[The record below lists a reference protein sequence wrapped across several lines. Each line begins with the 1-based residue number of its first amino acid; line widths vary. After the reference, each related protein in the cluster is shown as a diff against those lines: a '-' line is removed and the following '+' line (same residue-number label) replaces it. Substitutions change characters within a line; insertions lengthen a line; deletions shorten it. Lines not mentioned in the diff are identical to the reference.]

1 MEKSTHIVKRPNETI
16 GIVPAGKHR
25 ITHLVRRLY
34 SVILLFSQQ
43 QGEREE
49 YSAVLSDMLAAAN
62 SSGSNRTEVKA
73 ILRDIRSIGVD
84 WNVREGDRDIWK
96 NVGLIEEPGLIDGK
110 GTPTIVT
117 WKLPALIRNRLLD
130 PRGFFTRI
138 SLEMMTRLRSGASI
152 ALYEICCQYAS
163 NDHGKGEGGLT
174 NRGRI
179 PEWMPRLTGS
189 RKADYEYKF
198 LKRDVV
204 MPAISEINEITDL
217 RIELVEHKVGRRVD
231 EIQFRVFRKSD
242 GTDASPSTAATLIS
256 QTEVQVDNHRS
267 DPMQSLSDRL
277 AALGASSATSTRLL
291 RRFAEDLPYLIRHV
305 DYVEARV
312 RNRAAPPLA
321 NKIAF
326 LQKALDHGYADAPG
340 PEKQR
345 VTPIPLLTAATAT
358 ESSAVDVQSDAA
370 MVAQQAV
377 ALARAQ
383 VWDQFQHM
391 TEEPARRAIVDEF
404 LQQTS
409 AMIKTF
415 HKKNGIHN
423 MVVRVALTD
432 WLIQVKRMPSVAL
445 MSSELSDA
453 PAIETST
460 ANGEEAA

>member
-1 MEKSTHIVKRPNETI
+1 MEKASHIVKRPNETI

-43 QGEREE
+43 QGERDE
-49 YSAVLSDMLAAAN
+49 YAAVLSEMLAAAN

-117 WKLPALIRNRLLD
+117 WKLPKLIQSRLLD

-174 NRGRI
+174 NRGGVA
-179 PEWMPRLTGS
+179 EWMPRLTGS
-189 RKADYEYKF
+189 RKADYQYKF

-204 MPAISEINEITDL
+204 MPAIHEINEITDL
-217 RIELVEHKVGRRVD
+217 RIELIEHKVGRRVD
-231 EIQFRVFRKSD
+231 EVQFRVFRKSANEILAPEV
-242 GTDASPSTAATLIS
+242 GLVSVPAASPPHHGDSATMS
-256 QTEVQVDNHRS
+256 VA
-267 DPMQSLSDRL
+267 DRL
-277 AALGASSATSTRLL
+277 AALGASRTTLERLL
-291 RRFAEDLPYLIRHV
+291 RRYADDMPYLLRHLAYV
-305 DYVEARV
+305 DARV
-312 RNRAAPPLA
+312 RNRTASPLT

-326 LQKALDHGYADAPG
+326 LQKALDQGYADHTASDDKLVASFPVPAAIPFAMPSIAG
-340 PEKQR
+340 QTGAEVAAQQHATLAR
-345 VTPIPLLTAATAT
+345 VT
-358 ESSAVDVQSDAA
+358 
-370 MVAQQAV
+370 
-377 ALARAQ
+377 
-383 VWDQFQHM
+383 VWEQFQQSLD
-391 TEEPARRAIVDEF
+391 EAARRVVIDEF

-415 HKKNGIHN
+415 YKKNGIHN
-423 MVVRVALTD
+423 MVVRVALID
-432 WLIQVKRMPSVAL
+432 WLIAADRL
-445 MSSELSDA
+445 A
-453 PAIETST
+453 PP
-460 ANGEEAA
+460 